1 MSEEIAAIA
10 ADQLLRRAAE
20 RIEHYDAQTLLLHAL
35 GCDRTWLFMHGR
47 DTAPPPVAQVFEALV
62 QRREAGEPV
71 AYLTGSRGFWT
82 LNLAVSPA
90 TLIPRAD
97 TERLVELALE
107 RFDALPRRRAADLGT
122 GSGAIALAIASERP
136 QAQVIAT
143 DVSAAA
149 LAIARRNAD
158 THDLRNVDFRLGNWF
173 APLAGEAFDLIAS
186 NPPYVAAH
194 DPHLQQ
200 GDLRYEPSRALVSG
214 SDGLDDIRLIV
225 ADAPAHLLPGGW
237 LLLEHG
243 YDQGEA
249 VADLLAARGFV
260 AVATHQDLEQRDRV
274 TLGRWSPTT
283 AHSG

>member
-1 MSEEIAAIA
+1 MSDDLAAIP
-10 ADQLLRRAAE
+10 ADQALRRAAE
-20 RIEHYDAQTLLLHAL
+20 RIERCDAEALLLHAL
-35 GCDRTWLFMHGR
+35 GRDRAWLFMHGR
-47 DTAPPPVAQVFEALV
+47 DAVPLSVAQAFEALV

-82 LNLAVSPA
+82 LDLAVSPA

-97 TERLVELALE
+97 TELLVELALE
-107 RFDALPRRRAADLGT
+107 RFDTSPGRRAADLGT

-143 DVSAAA
+143 DASAAA
-149 LAIARRNAD
+149 LALARRNA
-158 THDLRNVDFRLGNWF
+158 HNHALRNVDFRLGNWF

-186 NPPYVAAH
+186 NPPYIAAH

-200 GDLRYEPSRALVSG
+200 GDLRYEPATALASG

-225 ADAPAHLLPGGW
+225 ADAPTHLLPGGW

-243 YDQGEA
+243 WDQGDA
-249 VADLLAARGFV
+249 VRALLAASGFD
-260 AVATHQDLEQRDRV
+260 AAATYQDLEARDRV
-274 TLGRWSPTT
+274 TLGRKQR
-283 AHSG
+283 A